1 MYKDLIKRL
10 RTECTLPYASLQL
23 MREAADAIE
32 ELDAKYNKAL
42 QDLVKLAKNSPKVGK
57 HGRLI
62 DADAF
67 IAEQQ
72 HLYCENC
79 AKRKGMKNGKMKFV
93 YDIGDAPCRA
103 CEIMDVLDSLEDAP
117 TVITVIPAEEGE

>member
-1 MYKDLIKRL
+1 MSDILIKNMEMPKSCLICVCDMPKGNCDLWRNQTPEEH
-10 RTECTLPYASLQL
+10 R
-23 MREAADAIE
+23 RERHPDCPLIE
-32 ELDAKYNKAL
+32 
-42 QDLVKLAKNSPKVGK
+42 VPP

-67 IAEQQ
+67 IAEQR

-79 AKRKGMKNGKMKFV
+79 ARRKGMKNGKMKFV

-103 CEIMDVLDSLEDAP
+103 CGYGDVLDDIDDAP
-117 TVITVIPAEEGE
+117 TIIPVDKEDADDV